1 MKNFETADTD
11 MTFYDF
17 GVIQTEIDRGRRHG
31 GYVQLERAVGKN
43 EKLGSFK
50 LENRAKLERTESW
63 NVSPEVRKFRR
74 SWKVLAEVGKF
85 KCTWISQIVHFQS
98 FGSSSTGE

>member
-1 MKNFETADTD
+1 MKNFETADTDTD

-17 GVIQTEIDRGRRHG
+17 GVIQTEIDSGSRHG

-50 LENRAKLERTESW
+50 LESLMLESFHLSW
-63 NVSPEVRKFRR
+63 
-74 SWKVLAEVGKF
+74 
-85 KCTWISQIVHFQS
+85 
-98 FGSSSTGE
+98 